1 MQLPLY
7 SKKSTPTNQF
17 IVANMLN
24 MAILLA
30 NSEFTCGTLAAFLS
44 PQKYMKQLQLE
55 TVFGAL
61 VFGHSNQ
68 WKDEHTEVKLQPLT

>member
-1 MQLPLY
+1 
-7 SKKSTPTNQF
+7 
-17 IVANMLN
+17 MLN

-55 TVFGAL
+55 TCCDLKAVFGAL